1 MVTGKKGTGKHG
13 KDYIPPAKWNV
24 MLKEEQK
31 AAMEKRDS
39 KKGGGGKKRKGK
51 GLSPDGKKKIEG
63 ISEIAREL
71 AQLQPAGSAVDAAGN
86 PVVPHA
92 VTGVPATGANPAD
105 QFGRQVHA
113 ITNRLTQAA
122 QAMES
127 EFGTTGTSS

>member
-1 MVTGKKGTGKHG
+1 M
-13 KDYIPPAKWNV
+13 
-24 MLKEEQK
+24 
-31 AAMEKRDS
+31 
-39 KKGGGGKKRKGK
+39 
-51 GLSPDGKKKIEG
+51 

-92 VTGVPATGANPAD
+92 ATGAPATGANPAD
-105 QFGRQVHA
+105 QFGCQVHA